1 MKRKGKAK
9 LRAEG
14 LQDWQKDGVKRIFAA
29 KLRAEGLQ
37 DWQKDG
43 VKRIFA
49 WQMDK
54 GRAANG
60 EKGI

>member
-1 MKRKGKAK
+1 MKRKGK
-9 LRAEG
+9 
-14 LQDWQKDGVKRIFAA
+14 A

-60 EKGI
+60 EKGIETIR